1 MAIITLAEWKTLT
14 GTTGTAQD
22 TQVSALIPYVQA
34 DFVDLCNYDFG
45 QDTDDESWP
54 DGCKLYVA
62 KMITCQLNNMGGDGD
77 EKKSESIGDY
87 SYTRDSVGGTGYPAT
102 LARAI
107 ALKYGRISAK
117 EAQTVEQYRDKRG
130 LSAKGLAQ

>member
-22 TQVSALIPYVQA
+22 TQVTALIPYVQA
-34 DFVDLCNYDFG
+34 DFVEMCNNDFG
-45 QDTDDESWP
+45 QNTADEAWP

-62 KMITCQLNNMGGDGD
+62 KMITYQLNNMGSDGD

-87 SYTRDSVGGTGYPAT
+87 SYTRSDRFGGGYPAALMQT
-102 LARAI
+102 I
-107 ALKYGRISAK
+107 ALKYGRVSLK
-117 EAQTVEQYRDKRG
+117 SGTVQTQFRDKRG
-130 LSAKGLAQ
+130 MSIKGLSR